1 LKRFRVGNNE
11 QVVFEKLDPY
21 SAVVEGDEINN
32 ISNRSN
38 SNETTDAYVRSTD
51 ISII

>member
-11 QVVFEKLDPY
+11 ELVFKKLDPY

-38 SNETTDAYVRSTD
+38 ETTDAYVRSTD